1 MMTAT
6 TTATALSATAAAQ
19 ATPAAEPATACFFVV
34 AAAEVGTMAR
44 VLEIFALRSLLP
56 SRWHSQRVRG
66 RGTDEVHIDVQ
77 LDMLAPDEAE
87 KLARRLRQLVEVRQV
102 LVSMKAVAD

>member
-66 RGTDEVHIDVQ
+66 V
-77 LDMLAPDEAE
+77 APTKSISTSSSTCWRPTRPRNWPAGCGSWSRS
-87 KLARRLRQLVEVRQV
+87 ARCWCR
-102 LVSMKAVAD
+102 